1 MAAPLHCMYARESG
15 ITRALR
21 LPRTPQRDS
30 ETVSSSSGEK
40 DAASDA
46 VHDFRSLVV
55 RHVPFIDEVDS
66 STVKVHSTTGAFA
79 PVGALSVPACPN
91 GEPHPQGVSRD
102 VAVSVIF
109 ACIQFLIR
117 RFGF

>member
-1 MAAPLHCMYARESG
+1 MYARESG